1 MRQDG
6 RWQSTS
12 TLADLIRLAQSGKCG
27 DDGGLV
33 ASGWR
38 PAVASPDE
46 VRGYAKDAAPRGKHA
61 VEKARWGEGAFD
73 EMYDSAYD
81 SADDSESDAAADAAP
96 LKGKRKRAKGAKQR
110 LAQALGEG
118 LVFWCALC
126 DMAKPLQ
133 SLKAIEAHR
142 KGKKSC
148 VRRPGPVQPYSSR
161 PAIQT
166 CAGPTQTNPAI
177 DHYVGCRGQP
187 SRLVHTVHGTGGPSH
202 RRTRRHAVEPLDAR
216 LELALAHHG
225 EAVQRARLEELL
237 SPEGVAA
244 IGAAGGAGAASAT
257 ERGHVLL
264 QKARCRSS
272 EAAEG
277 GRRSKGKRH
286 IFPQHSTSH
295 API

>member
-166 CAGPTQTNPAI
+166 CAGPTQTNP
-177 DHYVGCRGQP
+177 
-187 SRLVHTVHGTGGPSH
+187 SRLAPHTPHLTLH
-202 RRTRRHAVEPLDAR
+202 
-216 LELALAHHG
+216 LALLHEHG
-225 EAVQRARLEELL
+225 CLCTGMPLEDGVGTHIGLHVRLHIGFLL
-237 SPEGVAA
+237 LGTCSRLG
-244 IGAAGGAGAASAT
+244 I
-257 ERGHVLL
+257 RRLL
-264 QKARCRSS
+264 CR
-272 EAAEG
+272 
-277 GRRSKGKRH
+277 R
-286 IFPQHSTSH
+286 
-295 API
+295 

>member
-148 VRRPGPVQPYSSR
+148 VRGPAGKRTATLDELSATGFLFFSEAPSQPTSAASRSRGRAGGGCGGGKSSGR
-161 PAIQT
+161 GGSGRGNKSAATKMADKARVAALMAARKEVERAGGSWDPLRG
-166 CAGPTQTNPAI
+166 CAVADKGA
-177 DHYVGCRGQP
+177 QP
-187 SRLVHTVHGTGGPSH
+187 DDGEVECLGHS
-202 RRTRRHAVEPLDAR
+202 TRAEAESARHAAGRQVAVDLD
-216 LELALAHHG
+216 
-225 EAVQRARLEELL
+225 EE
-237 SPEGVAA
+237 
-244 IGAAGGAGAASAT
+244 
-257 ERGHVLL
+257 
-264 QKARCRSS
+264 
-272 EAAEG
+272 
-277 GRRSKGKRH
+277 
-286 IFPQHSTSH
+286 
-295 API
+295 